1 MSSETTNNGT
11 QFASR
16 WGFILAS
23 IGSAVGMAN
32 VWGFPA
38 KVGQNGGGA
47 FIIIYLLFIVLFGVV
62 ALSAEFAIGRR
73 TGSGTVASYGAAW
86 ASRNEKLRT
95 PGTILGWLPLA
106 GSMGIALGYACIIA
120 YILKG
125 LVDSVTGTLLKV
137 DAGAW
142 FDGMA
147 MTPFSVVPYHVI
159 VVVVTLA
166 TMLMGR
172 GLCYVILQ
180 AQTKGPL
187 PASYNWIGTGFL
199 PTMRIGEGTMNG
211 GKGIDA
217 LCLIVA
223 AMLAVLLVLNEIKSI
238 AAAKKNNLPVAP
250 IWQTLLKNVVIIGVI
265 LFFFYKLACYNG
277 IPVVLILMALIVAI
291 YHFITTKTVAGRQIY
306 AMGGNAKAARLSGID
321 TKKVFFWVYTN
332 MGFLA
337 AVAGIVLSA
346 RNQSA
351 TPKAGDG
358 FEMDAIASCYIGG
371 AATSGGSGTI
381 VGAVIGAFIMG
392 ILNNGMSLAG
402 YDTNVQ
408 KVVKGLVLLGAV
420 TFDLVSKRKIE

>member
-1 MSSETTNNGT
+1 MANTTKNLKKKSGGGLGQYGIMIMLVAVYVLFALITDGKNLTPMNINNLIMQNGYVV
-11 QFASR
+11 
-16 WGFILAS
+16 ILATGMLLCVLTGNVDLGV
-23 IGSAVGMAN
+23 GS
-32 VWGFPA
+32 
-38 KVGQNGGGA
+38 
-47 FIIIYLLFIVLFGVV
+47 VV
-62 ALSAEFAIGRR
+62 ASCGAVAGTLIVDFGWSTPMAMLGAIGV
-73 TGSGTVASYGAAW
+73 GLVFGFFVGFFV
-86 ASRNEKLRT
+86 
-95 PGTILGWLPLA
+95 
-106 GSMGIALGYACIIA
+106 A
-120 YILKG
+120 YI
-125 LVDSVTGTLLKV
+125 DIP
-137 DAGAW
+137 
-142 FDGMA
+142 
-147 MTPFSVVPYHVI
+147 PFI
-159 VVVVTLA
+159 VTLA

-223 AMLAVLLVLNEIKSI
+223 AVLAVLLVLNEIKSI

-265 LFFFYKLACYNG
+265 LFFFYKLSCYNG

-321 TKKVFFWVYTN
+321 TRKVFFWVYTN

-381 VGAVIGAFIMG
+381 IGAVIGAFIMG

-420 TFDLVSKRKIE
+420 TFDLVSKRKKK